1 MGGGGGSAAWEFFPL
16 NPVFF
21 LITSLMANFV
31 CTNFKFRSR
40 LIVFGIEHCKESMST
55 SRFAILSG
63 MIVFSRPP
71 ALGLG
76 AGLPV
81 VPVVHPVVPV
91 VHPVVHLV
99 VHTVVHPV
107 VHPQLPLTIYLVP
120 CPSLWS
126 AICPEQMRQICVW

>member
-1 MGGGGGSAAWEFFPL
+1 
-16 NPVFF
+16 
-21 LITSLMANFV
+21 MANFV
-31 CTNFKFRSR
+31 RTNFTFRSR
-40 LIVFGIEHCKESMST
+40 FIVFGIEHCKESMST

-99 VHTVVHPV
+99 VH
-107 VHPQLPLTIYLVP
+107 PQLPHNLLGSVLIAVERNMSTANAADLCVVVTH
-120 CPSLWS
+120 S
-126 AICPEQMRQICVW
+126 QICRMLSSTPVHYGEVLMGRCD